1 MELTTGCYEVRFLL
15 FANAQGGLDTINCHA
30 TCPVPQGPHSH
41 ILMTGVS
48 DRGSYFI
55 PQKITISEF
64 VYPKK
69 SLLYLA
75 YPKNSLSPFFA
86 RPPKNPSVFF
96 FRDPKKF
103 RRLSQTQKD
112 HFWPKFQT
120 QKSHSDPPP
129 PPPPSLKYVSG
140 APGPGSRHSSCI
152 KCRRFIREGCSRLE
166 LTRTLFVNSYTPS
179 INSPYVKFVETK
191 STELVLK
198 IN

>member
-1 MELTTGCYEVRFLL
+1 MNTPTGQRQSKWFYSRMTVFETLHFWAPMELTTGCYEVRFLL

-41 ILMTGVS
+41 ILMTGVF

-55 PQKITISEF
+55 PQKITTSEF

-96 FRDPKKF
+96 FFATQKNSGVFHRPKKITFGQNF
-103 RRLSQTQKD
+103 R
-112 HFWPKFQT
+112 PKKVT
-120 QKSHSDPPP
+120 RTPPP
-129 PPPPSLKYVSG
+129 
-140 APGPGSRHSSCI
+140 RH
-152 KCRRFIREGCSRLE
+152 
-166 LTRTLFVNSYTPS
+166 
-179 INSPYVKFVETK
+179 
-191 STELVLK
+191 
-198 IN
+198 

>member
-55 PQKITISEF
+55 PQKITTLEF

-69 SLLYLA
+69 SQLQNLSSPKKTLPYLA

-86 RPPKNPSVFF
+86 RPPKIPLFF
-96 FRDPKKF
+96 FFATPKNSGVFHRPKKITFGQNF
-103 RRLSQTQKD
+103 R
-112 HFWPKFQT
+112 PKKVT
-120 QKSHSDPPP
+120 RT

-179 INSPYVKFVETK
+179 M
-191 STELVLK
+191 
-198 IN
+198 